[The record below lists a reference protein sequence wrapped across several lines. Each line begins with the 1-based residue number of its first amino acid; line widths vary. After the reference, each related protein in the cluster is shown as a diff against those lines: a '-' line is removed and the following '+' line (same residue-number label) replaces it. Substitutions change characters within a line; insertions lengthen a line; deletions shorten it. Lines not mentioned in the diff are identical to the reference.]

1 MTSVAATAVSLS
13 TPGLWLTAVERG
25 VMLAGL
31 AISLGGLAG
40 RGLSKQYKGDR
51 PGPLP
56 DPWAVRGALLG
67 AVACAA
73 LLITA
78 EVGPGL
84 AASLARPAPDGLR
97 SGGTAEIA
105 AIELVLFAVA
115 ALVLRLRRSGLG
127 TLLLCG
133 VVLAEGIRSHPEAI
147 IPAAGAFVACCHI
160 FPAILWAGMLVYAI
174 RAALAWR
181 GDPEAARG
189 IVRLYAT
196 AAGWLFALVIIT
208 GVVSALVV
216 LPIGHLGSALTTTYG
231 AFLIAK
237 VALVAVAAGLAM
249 AGRSRL
255 RRDYGAGA
263 GPTLATR
270 LEVGALAAVL
280 AVTGA
285 LTVLTPP
292 AGPAHGSSGPPAP
305 TSMQHPGAAGSRL
318 TSAKT
323 G

>member
-1 MTSVAATAVSLS
+1 MVGAAASGVPLS

-40 RGLSKQYKGDR
+40 RGLSRQYKGDR

-56 DPWAVRGALLG
+56 DPWAIRGALLG

-73 LLITA
+73 LLVTA
-78 EVGPGL
+78 VVGPGL
-84 AASLARPAPDGLR
+84 ASELARPAPEGLH
-97 SGGTAEIA
+97 SGGTAQIA
-105 AIELVLFAVA
+105 AIELILFASA
-115 ALVLRLRRSGLG
+115 ALLLRLRQSGLG
-127 TLLLCG
+127 AGLLCC
-133 VVLAEGIRSHPEAI
+133 VVLAEGIRSHPEGI
-147 IPAAGAFVACCHI
+147 IPAAGAFVAYCHI

-181 GDPEAARG
+181 SDPEAAGG

-196 AAGWLFALVIIT
+196 AAAWLFALVILT
-208 GVVSALVV
+208 GVISALVV
-216 LPIGHLGSALTTTYG
+216 LPIGDLGSALTTVYG
-231 AFLIAK
+231 SFLIAK

-249 AGRSRL
+249 AGRTRL
-255 RRDYGAGA
+255 RREYGAGA
-263 GPTLATR
+263 GPALVTK

-280 AVTGA
+280 AVTGV

-292 AGPAHGSSGPPAP
+292 AAPVHGTSAPPAP
-305 TSMQHPGAAGSRL
+305 ASMQHAHPARHG
-318 TSAKT
+318 
-323 G
+323 

>member
-1 MTSVAATAVSLS
+1 MVSAAAAAVPLS
-13 TPGLWLTAVERG
+13 TPDLWLTGIERG

-40 RGLSKQYKGDR
+40 RGLSRQYKGDR
-51 PGPLP
+51 PAPLP

-73 LLITA
+73 LLLTA
-78 EVGPGL
+78 VAAPGL
-84 AASLARPAPDGLR
+84 AAELSRPAPDGLR

-105 AIELVLFAVA
+105 TIELVLFAAA
-115 ALVLRLRRSGLG
+115 ALLLRLRRAGLG
-127 TLLLCG
+127 ALLLCC
-133 VVLAEGIRSHPEAI
+133 VVLAEGVRSHPEGI
-147 IPAAGAFVACCHI
+147 VPAAGAFVAYCHI

-196 AAGWLFALVIIT
+196 AAGWLFALVIVT
-208 GVVSALVV
+208 GVISALVV
-216 LPIGHLGSALTTTYG
+216 LPVGHLGSALTTTYG

-237 VALVAVAAGLAM
+237 VALVGVAAGLAM
-249 AGRSRL
+249 AGRARL
-255 RRDYGAGA
+255 RSAYERGT
-263 GPTLATR
+263 GPALVTR

-280 AVTGA
+280 AITGV

-292 AGPAHGSSGPPAP
+292 AQPAHGASVPPAP
-305 TSMQHPGAAGSRL
+305 ASMQHPHPVSSG
-318 TSAKT
+318 
-323 G
+323 

>member
-1 MTSVAATAVSLS
+1 MAGMVTAAAVPLT
-13 TPGLWLTAVERG
+13 TPDLWLTAAERG

-40 RGLSKQYKGDR
+40 RGLSRQYKGDR

-56 DPWAVRGALLG
+56 GPWAVRGALLG

-78 EVGPGL
+78 LAGPGL
-84 AASLARPAPDGLR
+84 ASDLARPAPDGLH

-105 AIELVLFAVA
+105 AVELILFASA
-115 ALVLRLRRSGLG
+115 ALLLRLRQSGAG
-127 TLLLCG
+127 TLLLCC
-133 VVLAEGIRSHPEAI
+133 VVLAEGIRSHPEGV
-147 IPAAGAFVACCHI
+147 IPAAGAFVAYCHI

-196 AAGWLFALVIIT
+196 AAAWLFALVIVT
-208 GVVSALVV
+208 GVISALVV

-231 AFLIAK
+231 SFLIAK
-237 VALVAVAAGLAM
+237 AALVIVAAGLAM
-249 AGRSRL
+249 AGRTRL
-255 RRDYGAGA
+255 RRDYRSGT
-263 GPTLATR
+263 GPALVTK

-280 AVTGA
+280 AVTGV

-292 AGPAHGSSGPPAP
+292 AAPAHGASAPPAP
-305 TSMQHPGAAGSRL
+305 ASMPHPHPVRHA
-318 TSAKT
+318 
-323 G
+323 